1 MGGEKVREFI
11 EAARKYGPQI
21 ESALT
26 GVKDKDVRRAIAT
39 AAMTTILQE
48 VAGVQTSSRRIDF
61 PSFGVRS
68 KRGKK
73 GSFSGTQGRIAEL
86 VAEGY
91 FSEPRLAEQVQDEM
105 RMKGYHHNE
114 ADVRMSLLRLA
125 RKKIL
130 RRIATAKGKKQVFAY
145 VRS

>member
-1 MGGEKVREFI
+1 MGGGKVREFI

-48 VAGVQTSSRRIDF
+48 VAGVQTSSHRTDF

-68 KRGKK
+68 KRSKK
-73 GSFSGTQGRIAEL
+73 GSLSGTQGRIAEL
-86 VAEGY
+86 ADEG
-91 FSEPRLAEQVQDEM
+91 FFGEPRVAEQVQEEM
-105 RMKGYHHNE
+105 RVKGYHHSK

-125 RKKIL
+125 RKRLL
-130 RRIATAKGKKQVFAY
+130 RRIVTGEGKKKIFTY
-145 VRS
+145 VQS